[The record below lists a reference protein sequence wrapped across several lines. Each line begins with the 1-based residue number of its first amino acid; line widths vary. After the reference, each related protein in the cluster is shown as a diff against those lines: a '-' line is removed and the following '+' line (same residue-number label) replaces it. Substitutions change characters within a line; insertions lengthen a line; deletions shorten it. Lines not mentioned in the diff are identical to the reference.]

1 MKQIKLQL
9 IDLKEVEM
17 YLLSEK
23 EFRIIFKQFTD
34 FKATERQLNKLNK
47 ENNTSAKLEFQ

>member
-9 IDLKEVEM
+9 IDLKEMEM